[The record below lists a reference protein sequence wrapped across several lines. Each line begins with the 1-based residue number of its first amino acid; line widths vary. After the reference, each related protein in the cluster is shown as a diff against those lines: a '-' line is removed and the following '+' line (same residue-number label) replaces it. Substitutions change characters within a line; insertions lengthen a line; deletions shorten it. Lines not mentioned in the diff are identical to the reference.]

1 MACKIT
7 LFYEQV
13 GSGWSETW
21 YHNNND
27 PKSLVQT
34 VLTANLLKRAV
45 DFRHPLTYLK
55 AARATR
61 IGTPKESYTRS
72 YGVDYH
78 GLGAGLVEVG
88 PDVVSADAVLK
99 VDAQQMGKKRMFI
112 RGLNDEDIRR
122 NAAGKDVPSGALTA
136 GLINYLNVMSSQAMC
151 IRVLSQPP
159 AGGLVWFNV
168 TSVAA
173 VAGVPTQVDVK
184 TSEDV
189 LAPIAVGQSVRFS
202 RVPNDTLP
210 GFPPQAVVLAMNP
223 GGVSGVRISYT
234 LRGGVAVFPP
244 SMRVIHLA
252 YEFQPIGGVAT
263 GFFSLISNPLT
274 IERFSAHKT
283 GRPFGLLR
291 GRARSKVRA
300 H

>member
-1 MACKIT
+1 MACKVT
-7 LFYEQV
+7 FFYEQV

-34 VLTANLLKRAV
+34 VLTANVLKRAV
-45 DFRHPLTYLK
+45 DFRHPLTFLK

-72 YGVDYH
+72 FGTDYH

-122 NAAGKDVPSGALTA
+122 SSVGKDVPSGSLQA
-136 GLINYLNVMSSQAMC
+136 GLTNYLNVMSQNAFC
-151 IRVLSQPP
+151 IRVLQQPP
-159 AGGLVWFNV
+159 AGGLVWFPV

-173 VAGVPTQVDVK
+173 VAGIPTQVDVK
-184 TSEDV
+184 TADEV
-189 LAPIAVGQSVRFS
+189 AAPVAVGGSVRFS
-202 RVPNDTLP
+202 RVPGDSLP
-210 GFPPQAVVLAMNP
+210 GFPPQAVVLALNP
-223 GGVSGVRISYT
+223 GGVNGVRISYN
-234 LRGGVAVFPP
+234 LRGGDTVFPA
-244 SMRVIHLA
+244 SMRLIHLA

-263 GFFSLISNPLT
+263 GFFSAIANPLT

>member
-1 MACKIT
+1 MACKVT
-7 LFYEQV
+7 FFFEQV

-21 YHNNND
+21 YHATND
-27 PKSLVQT
+27 PKSLIKT
-34 VLTANLLKRAV
+34 VIDQQVLKRAV

-55 AARATR
+55 AARATKLE
-61 IGTPKESYTRS
+61 GNKESFTAS
-72 YGVDYH
+72 YGADYH

-99 VDAQQMGKKRMFI
+99 VEAQQQGAKRMFI

-122 NAAGKDVPSGALTA
+122 NATGKDMPSGALQA
-136 GLINYLNVMSSQAMC
+136 GLTNYLNIMAQRAFC
-151 IRVLSQPP
+151 IQKVTNPP
-159 AGGLVWFNV
+159 TGGIVWVNV
-168 TSVAA
+168 TSVKA

-184 TSEDV
+184 TTEDV
-189 LAPIAVGQSVRFS
+189 VAPIAVGQRVRFS
-202 RVPNDTLP
+202 RVPSDTLP
-210 GFPPQAVVLAMNP
+210 GFPPNAVVLAVNP
-223 GGVSGVRISYT
+223 LGVPGVRISYG
-234 LRGGVAVFPP
+234 LRGGAEVFPP

-252 YEFQPIGGVAT
+252 FEYQVIGGVAV
-263 GFFSLISNPLT
+263 GFFSLIANKLN

-291 GRARSKVRA
+291 GRARAKVRA